1 MNTPIKTPIHYA
13 AGILFSICLMITLLI
28 TSVEAVVYWTPGY
41 FEKEYAKYQVT
52 EAVDMTM
59 EDLLDVTREM
69 MAYLRGNR
77 ADLHVETTMGGVSR
91 EFFNEREIAHMEDV
105 RGLFLSA
112 LSIRRGCLLIMAFC
126 FISLLLLKADM
137 KRTFPKSVCAGTG
150 LFFALTAV
158 LAAIIST
165 DFTKYFIMFHHI
177 FFTNDLWIL
186 DPATDMLIN
195 IVPEGFFSD
204 TVLYIGITFLICVVI
219 VFGLAL
225 FFLRK
230 SKKNNV

>member
-1 MNTPIKTPIHYA
+1 MKYLHRT
-13 AGILFSICLMITLLI
+13 AGIVTAFCLMIILFI

-41 FEKEYAKYQVT
+41 FEKEYTKYNVL
-52 EAVDMTM
+52 DSLPSMTM
-59 EDLLDVTREM
+59 DDLLHVTDEM
-69 MAYLRGNR
+69 MDYLRGDR
-77 ADLHVETTMGGVSR
+77 EDLHVKTTMGGQER

-105 RGLFLSA
+105 RGLFLDA
-112 LSIRRGCLLIMAFC
+112 LAIRRGCLLLMTLCIIILF
-126 FISLLLLKADM
+126 LLKADF
-137 KRTFPKSVCAGTG
+137 KRVFPKSVCLGTG
-150 LFFALTAV
+150 LFFGITAI

-165 DFTKYFIMFHHI
+165 DFSKYFIMFHHI
-177 FFTNDLWIL
+177 FFRNDLWIL

-204 TVLYIGITFLICVVI
+204 TVLHIGITFFLCVVI